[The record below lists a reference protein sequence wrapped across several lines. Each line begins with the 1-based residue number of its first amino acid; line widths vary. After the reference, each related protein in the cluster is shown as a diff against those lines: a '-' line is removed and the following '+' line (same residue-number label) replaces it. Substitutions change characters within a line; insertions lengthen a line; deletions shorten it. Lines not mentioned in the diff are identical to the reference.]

1 MAGLG
6 EWAQFQKGE
15 ILVARQTDPGW
26 ASLFFLAGGLIMERG
41 GMLSHGAIVARE
53 FGIPAV
59 IAVPQATDLLQT
71 GEMLL
76 IDGDQGRVL
85 REEVAT

>member
-26 ASLFFLAGGLIMERG
+26 ASLFFLASGLIMERG

-85 REEVAT
+85 REGVAT